1 MTRAFAILTFVAA
14 VAFAASPFLS
24 DGFNGFAPEQFPVPQ
39 ADPPIQPAGY
49 AFSIWGLIYLW
60 LIAGTGFG
68 LLMRADAPGWRAAR
82 APLFL
87 SLAVGSSWIA
97 VAQISVIA
105 ATVQIWIMLIAALV
119 ALVRAGRSDRWL
131 QVEPVGVYAGWLTA
145 AASVSIGLVL
155 AGYGLASETVAAFA
169 GLVLALAIA
178 SAVQRVR
185 PDSLAYPAAV
195 IWALVGVIVANLAP
209 LNAGVTGLAGAG
221 IVYLVAMMLRGAR
234 G

>member
-14 VAFAASPFLS
+14 VAFAASPFVS
-24 DGFNGFAPEQFPVPQ
+24 SGFNGFAPEQFPVPQ
-39 ADPPIQPAGY
+39 DAPPVQPAGY
-49 AFSIWGLIYLW
+49 AFSIWGVIYLW

-68 LLMRADAPGWRAAR
+68 LLMRADAPGWRAGR

-105 ATVQIWIMLIAALV
+105 ATVQIWIMLVAALV
-119 ALVRAGRSDRWL
+119 ALVRSGRSDRWL
-131 QVEPVGVYAGWLTA
+131 QAEPVGLYAGWLTG
-145 AASVSIGLVL
+145 AASVSVGLIL
-155 AGYGLASETVAAFA
+155 AGYGLVSETVAAFA
-169 GLVLALAIA
+169 GLLLALVIA

-195 IWALVGVIVANLAP
+195 IWALAGVIAANLAP
-209 LNAGVTGLAGAG
+209 LNVGVIGLAGAG
-221 IVYLVAMMLRGAR
+221 IVYLAAMMLRR
-234 G
+234 GRG